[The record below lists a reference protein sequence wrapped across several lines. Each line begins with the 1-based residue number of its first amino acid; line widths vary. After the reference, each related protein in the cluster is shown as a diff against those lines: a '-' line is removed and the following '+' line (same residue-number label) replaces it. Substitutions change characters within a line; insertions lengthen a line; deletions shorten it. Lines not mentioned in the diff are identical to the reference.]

1 MIYCNGIDPI
11 AFRVAIKNLV
21 EQNPDITQDSIKAY
35 EKQGKDVLLTLQ
47 VPAGKDKGKV
57 EQDWD
62 SGYQAGLKAGR
73 DAAQLESGPKF
84 EKLAFLLAEKPNTTI
99 QRTEVM
105 TGDNQSRNIN
115 IHGSVSQ
122 SVVNAGDNNTLTQ
135 QINQLDDTDAQQ
147 QLKALLL
154 QLESAINA
162 EPSLSE
168 AEKAEALEEIKEIA
182 AAGQAPEDGPMKKA
196 AKRSIAVLKS
206 MTLGVG
212 VTTKFVEACNGLLS
226 AIALLFGL

>member
-1 MIYCNGIDPI
+1 
-11 AFRVAIKNLV
+11 
-21 EQNPDITQDSIKAY
+21 
-35 EKQGKDVLLTLQ
+35 
-47 VPAGKDKGKV
+47 
-57 EQDWD
+57 
-62 SGYQAGLKAGR
+62 
-73 DAAQLESGPKF
+73 
-84 EKLAFLLAEKPNTTI
+84 
-99 QRTEVM
+99 M

-135 QINQLDDTDAQQ
+135 QINQLGDTDAQQ

-168 AEKAEALEEIKEIA
+168 AEKAEALEEVKEIA
-182 AAGQAPEDGPMKKA
+182 AAGQAPDDGPMKKA

-212 VTTKFVEACNGLLS
+212 VTTKFVEACNGLLP
-226 AIALLFGL
+226 AIALLFSI